1 MLFLF
6 EKQIEELTSTMPE
19 VVLGKF
25 DGGSNLWCTDAAK
38 WALHLRSTRRHA
50 SYVATRASVLGLIF
64 FFFFYGF
71 LSTWLWFTPT
81 WLWFALNR
89 ADSARIGL
97 YRPNRSVLAGGQNW
111 PKQPKQTKM
120 AEIDLESCIALAKN
134 WNLSLT
140 VELKPTNL
148 SLTWVETL
156 NWIQRYSHIHQHHR
170 NPQQH
175 NYYSTLLAYN
185 QVSCNIKRLWLPQNA
200 LCFLFYWT
208 H

>member
-1 MLFLF
+1 M
-6 EKQIEELTSTMPE
+6 E
-19 VVLGKF
+19 VLIYDARMQQNGH
-25 DGGSNLWCTDAAK
+25 CTCV
-38 WALHLRSTRRHA
+38 RHDD
-50 SYVATRASVLGLIF
+50 TRATSLPARRCWVWF
-64 FFFFYGF
+64 FFSFFYGF
-71 LSTWLWFTPT
+71 LSTWLRFAPT